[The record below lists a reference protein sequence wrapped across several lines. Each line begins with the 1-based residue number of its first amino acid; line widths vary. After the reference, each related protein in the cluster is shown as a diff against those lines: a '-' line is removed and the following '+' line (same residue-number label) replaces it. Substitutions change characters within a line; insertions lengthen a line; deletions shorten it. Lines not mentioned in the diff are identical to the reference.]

1 MARGALGENFWM
13 IEFLKLWSVAIAAA
27 GGVFLIVDMIWLRF
41 AVPML
46 YRPAL
51 GDLLAEQFRM
61 GPALVFY
68 LLYVAA
74 MVWFAVRPGM
84 ALGVPHAVCQVQRF
98 GDICLAMA
106 CSVPSPAVTSRHT
119 QLHTDYGRTRDD
131 IQNLRSR
138 LSI

>member
-1 MARGALGENFWM
+1 MQWIIAYLTAGIAFGILDAL
-13 IEFLKLWSVAIAAA
+13 
-27 GGVFLIVDMIWLRF
+27 WLRWAGPNF
-41 AVPML
+41 

-84 ALGVPHAVCQVQRF
+84 ALGVPHAVLNGALLGGIAYATYDLTNQATLKVWPLHVTLV
-98 GDICLAMA
+98 DIAWGASATALACGVA
-106 CSVPSPAVTSRHT
+106 AFAVK
-119 QLHTDYGRTRDD
+119 QLG
-131 IQNLRSR
+131 
-138 LSI
+138 